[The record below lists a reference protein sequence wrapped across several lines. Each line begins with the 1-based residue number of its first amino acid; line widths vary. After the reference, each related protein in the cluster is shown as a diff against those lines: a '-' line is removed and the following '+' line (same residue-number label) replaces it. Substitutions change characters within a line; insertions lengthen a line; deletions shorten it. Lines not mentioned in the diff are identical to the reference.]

1 MKKLTRCLC
10 LASIACLEAQAADKR
25 PAPVVIENCVSP
37 DKLSFRSGESGS
49 LLDAGDAKQV
59 AAEIVR
65 RYPMI
70 ERDGLYPTAIA
81 LWRRP
86 GGDWAFATLMPKK
99 RPANAVCFTANISG
113 DRLDAT
119 PAMLK
124 KYFGI
129 APAAS

>member
-1 MKKLTRCLC
+1 MKKLAPGLC
-10 LASIACLEAQAADKR
+10 LVLIACLHAQAADKR
-25 PAPVVIENCVSP
+25 APTVVIENCVSR

-49 LLDAGDAKQV
+49 LLDAGDAKLV
-59 AAEIVR
+59 AAEIVH
-65 RYPMI
+65 RYPLI

-99 RPANAVCFTANISG
+99 RPANAVCFTANVSG
-113 DRLDAT
+113 DKLDAT

-124 KYFGI
+124 KYFGV
-129 APAAS
+129 AAAAS